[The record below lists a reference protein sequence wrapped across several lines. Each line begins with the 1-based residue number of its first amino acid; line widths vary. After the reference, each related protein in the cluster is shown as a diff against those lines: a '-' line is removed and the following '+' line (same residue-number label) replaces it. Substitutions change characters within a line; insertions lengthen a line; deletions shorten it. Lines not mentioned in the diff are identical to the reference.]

1 MAASKLEVHSFRAGE
16 IIYDE
21 GETKLDALVCNA
33 GAMAHERTLTKEGVE
48 ITFASHLLF
57 GTYLLGLVDE
67 YWAMRRP
74 WQYGTKQ
81 PQCGLQCDGDHCE
94 PVD

>member
-1 MAASKLEVHSFRAGE
+1 MFCPLAFDPLISSPSVADLLRPCQLEGRKQS
-16 IIYDE
+16 
-21 GETKLDALVCNA
+21 
-33 GAMAHERTLTKEGVE
+33 
-48 ITFASHLLF
+48 SLLQRI

-74 WQYGTKQ
+74 WQYGTKK